1 MSSAQ
6 CLEAGLLLR
15 QSLGKRSASPSTL
28 IPPMRCSAAPPSGT
42 EEEKHADCFAF
53 LYRRK
58 HSNYIGLLLQII
70 ATDKVASTTTNSA
83 MKRTEFLKK
92 L

>member
-15 QSLGKRSASPSTL
+15 QSLEKRSASPSTL
-28 IPPMRCSAAPPSGT
+28 IPPMRCGTPSGT

-58 HSNYIGLLLQII
+58 HSNYTGLLLQII

-83 MKRTEFLKK
+83 MKRTEILKK